1 MPLRLQN
8 LSIHKGLSTAP
19 APKVQSRAEAQFL
32 FEQASLATENYNIH
46 WPISPGKEIYVGRAD
61 VSIGLP
67 ITSAAMLE
75 DNA

>member
-32 FEQASLATENYNIH
+32 FEQASLATDNYNIH
-46 WPISPGKEIYVGRAD
+46 WPIFPGKEIYVGRAD